1 RFRRRDCLRDAR
13 GAAILVSENERA
25 NDVGIVRQMDLL
37 AVAHRLQHDLHYP
50 ACAWPLWDAASR
62 LYLSVHTWLG
72 LDEHGFYHRRI
83 FHGRRIARHDL
94 EPRTIVLPR
103 KSSGRQSLGRVD
115 AGMGKHF
122 TATARKLSCA
132 ATDPQ
137 SPATL
142 GHRKS

>member
-1 RFRRRDCLRDAR
+1 
-13 GAAILVSENERA
+13 
-25 NDVGIVRQMDLL
+25 MDFL
-37 AVAHRLQHDLHYP
+37 AMGHRLQHDLHHS
-50 ACAWPLWDAASR
+50 ACAWSLWHATPR
-62 LYLSVHTWLG
+62 LYLPGYTWVG
-72 LDEHGFYHRRI
+72 LDEHGFYHRRV

-94 EPRTIVLPR
+94 EPRAVVLPR

-115 AGMGKHF
+115 AGVGDDF